1 MTLISELAL
10 DVYKSF
16 KGKGDKTR
24 DYSTSFSIKLL
35 FSSQKTLKHYPFP
48 FLSFNPELLKNS

>member
-16 KGKGDKTR
+16 KSVGGKLR
-24 DYSTSFSIKLL
+24 DGCFFVMPKPVFLPQIAGKRAVIAIHLSI
-35 FSSQKTLKHYPFP
+35 YRCEFP
-48 FLSFNPELLKNS
+48 

>member
-16 KGKGDKTR
+16 KTVSGKLRDGLVFYHDKT
-24 DYSTSFSIKLL
+24 YVSPQIAGK
-35 FSSQKTLKHYPFP
+35 
-48 FLSFNPELLKNS
+48 

>member
-48 FLSFNPELLKNS
+48 FLSFNPELS